1 MTTIK
6 IPNIAY
12 VHLDILDDRSIV
24 YKLPWTD
31 TFETAVEIVNDV
43 LETSRKGWKF
53 VKYVD

>member
-1 MTTIK
+1 MTIK
-6 IPNIAY
+6 IPIIAL
-12 VHLDILDDRSIV
+12 VHSDILDDRSIV

>member
-1 MTTIK
+1 MIIK
-6 IPNIAY
+6 IPIIAF
-12 VHLDILDDRSIV
+12 VHSDILDDRSIV

>member
-12 VHLDILDDRSIV
+12 VYSDILDDRSIV